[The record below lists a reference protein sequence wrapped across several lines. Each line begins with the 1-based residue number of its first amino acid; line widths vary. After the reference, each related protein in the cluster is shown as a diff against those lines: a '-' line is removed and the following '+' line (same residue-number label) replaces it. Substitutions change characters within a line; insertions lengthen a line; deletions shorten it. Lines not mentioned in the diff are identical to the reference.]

1 MYHCFWVFASF
12 SVLKHCA
19 ISVACFPRTLAF
31 AREESSK
38 SEKSYFAREESS
50 KSEKTK
56 VSLNFQKN
64 NLHSQI
70 LFNKNIRLKRD
81 LKRLISS

>member
-50 KSEKTK
+50 KSEK
-56 VSLNFQKN
+56 SYF
-64 NLHSQI
+64 
-70 LFNKNIRLKRD
+70 
-81 LKRLISS
+81 